1 MIANSNNYILYAKF
15 SGFMKV
21 PDEFELT
28 EIKNLVF
35 EKRITEFKDVANNED
50 LKNSTINV
58 VNNFAQI
65 RFTKEEIDYETDR
78 ITKVDTII
86 KIAIK

>member
-1 MIANSNNYILYAKF
+1 MIANSNNYILYTKF

-28 EIKNLVF
+28 EIKSFIF
-35 EKRITEFKDVANNED
+35 EKKIAEFKDRINNEY
-50 LKNSTINV
+50 LRNSDINV
-58 VNNFAQI
+58 VNDSAQI
-65 RFTKEEIDYETDR
+65 RFTIEDKDYETDR